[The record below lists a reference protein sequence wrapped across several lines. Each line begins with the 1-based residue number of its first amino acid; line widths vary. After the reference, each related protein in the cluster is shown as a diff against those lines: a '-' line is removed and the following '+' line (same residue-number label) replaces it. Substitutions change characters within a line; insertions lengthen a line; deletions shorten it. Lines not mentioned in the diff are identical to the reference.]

1 MTRGLVVRPDVEAE
15 ITDAAIYYNDRA
27 PILRDRFLD
36 EVDAALERIRQNPN
50 QYQRVYRQARRVMVG
65 RFPYALI
72 YVASGDET
80 TVVACF
86 HGSRDAKVWQE
97 RITK

>member
-1 MTRGLVVRPDVEAE
+1 MIRQLVVRPDAEAE

-27 PILRDRFLD
+27 AILRERFLD

-50 QYQRVYRQARRVMVG
+50 QYQRVYRDARRAILG

-72 YVASGDET
+72 YVASDDET
-80 TVVACF
+80 TVFACF